1 MKKAILIISA
11 AAATISIAAMFLMA
25 EVRKMNETFISEEH
39 QFVEL

>member
-25 EVRKMNETFISEEH
+25 EVRKMNETFASGEH